1 MIVLDIYYKFSFLL
15 SRASLP
21 AVAILSFTTQEKTMK
36 QKVALVTGAGQGIG
50 KAIALRLA
58 KDGFAG
64 AVVDYNSDTAGQV
77 AQEIRHHGGNA
88 IALTADVSNRDQVF
102 DAVRTAHKQLGG
114 FHVIVNNAGIAPTT
128 LIEDITP
135 EIVDKVYNINVKGVI
150 WGIQAA
156 VEAFKAQGQGGK
168 IINAASQAGHV
179 GNPEL
184 AVYSSSKFA
193 VRGLTQTAARDLA
206 PLGIT
211 VNAYCPGI
219 VKTPMWAEID
229 RQISEA
235 AGKPLGY
242 GTAEFAKRITL
253 GRLSE
258 PEDVAAC
265 VSYLAGPDS
274 DYMTGQALLIDG
286 GMVFN

>member
-1 MIVLDIYYKFSFLL
+1 
-15 SRASLP
+15 
-21 AVAILSFTTQEKTMK
+21 MK
-36 QKVALVTGAGQGIG
+36 KVALVTGAGQGIG
-50 KAIALRLA
+50 KAIALRLV
-58 KDGFAG
+58 KDGFAV
-64 AVVDYNSDTAGQV
+64 AIADYNDATAKAV
-77 AQEIRHHGGNA
+77 ASEINQAGGRA
-88 IALTADVSNRDQVF
+88 MAVKVDVSDRDQVF
-102 DAVRTAHKQLGG
+102 AAVEQARKTLGG
-114 FHVIVNNAGIAPTT
+114 FDVIVNNAGVAPSTP
-128 LIEDITP
+128 IESITP

-156 VEAFKAQGQGGK
+156 VEAFKKEGHGGK
-168 IINAASQAGHV
+168 IINACSQAGHV

-211 VNAYCPGI
+211 V
-219 VKTPMWAEID
+219 KTPMWAEID
-229 RQISEA
+229 RQVSEA

-265 VSYLAGPDS
+265 VSYLASPDS
-274 DYMTGQALLIDG
+274 DYMTGQSLLIDG

>member
-1 MIVLDIYYKFSFLL
+1 
-15 SRASLP
+15 
-21 AVAILSFTTQEKTMK
+21 MK
-36 QKVALVTGAGQGIG
+36 KVALVTGAGQGIG
-50 KAIALRLA
+50 KAIALRLV
-58 KDGFAG
+58 KDGFAV
-64 AVVDYNSDTAGQV
+64 AIADYNDATAQAVADEINRGGGQ
-77 AQEIRHHGGNA
+77 
-88 IALTADVSNRDQVF
+88 ALAVKVDISKRDQVF
-102 DAVRTAHKQLGG
+102 AAVEQARKGLGG
-114 FHVIVNNAGIAPTT
+114 FDVIVNNAGVAPSTP
-128 LIEDITP
+128 IE
-135 EIVDKVYNINVKGVI
+135 EIREDVIDKVYNINVKGVI

-156 VEAFKAQGQGGK
+156 VEAFKKEGHGGK
-168 IINAASQAGHV
+168 IINACSQAGHI

-206 PLGIT
+206 HLGIT
-211 VNAYCPGI
+211 VNGYCPGI

-229 RQISEA
+229 RQVSEA

-242 GTAEFAKRITL
+242 GTQEFAKRITL

-274 DYMTGQALLIDG
+274 NYMTGQSLLIDG
-286 GMVFN
+286 GMVFS

>member
-1 MIVLDIYYKFSFLL
+1 MGN
-15 SRASLP
+15 
-21 AVAILSFTTQEKTMK
+21 
-36 QKVALVTGAGQGIG
+36 KVALVTGAGQGIG

-58 KDGFAG
+58 KEGFSV
-64 AVVDYNSDTAGQV
+64 AVVDYNEETAKQV
-77 AQEIRHHGGNA
+77 AQQIVAMGSKA
-88 IALTADVSNRDQVF
+88 IALTADVSDRDQVF
-102 DAVRTAHKQLGG
+102 SAVDNARQQLGG
-114 FHVIVNNAGIAPTT
+114 FDVIVNNAGIAPTT
-128 LIEDITP
+128 PIEDITP

-156 VEAFKAQGQGGK
+156 VHAFKTLGHGGK
-168 IINAASQAGHV
+168 IINASSQAGHV

-219 VKTPMWAEID
+219 VKTPMWENID

-242 GTAEFAKRITL
+242 GTEEFAKRITL

-265 VSYLAGPDS
+265 VAYLAGPDS

>member
-1 MIVLDIYYKFSFLL
+1 
-15 SRASLP
+15 
-21 AVAILSFTTQEKTMK
+21 MK
-36 QKVALVTGAGQGIG
+36 KVALVTGAGQGIG
-50 KAIALRLA
+50 KAIALRLVQ
-58 KDGFAG
+58 DGFAV
-64 AVVDYNSDTAGQV
+64 AIADYNDATAQAV
-77 AQEIRHHGGNA
+77 ADEINQHGGQ
-88 IALTADVSNRDQVF
+88 ALAVKVDVSKRDQVF
-102 DAVRTAHKQLGG
+102 AAVEQTRKGLGG
-114 FHVIVNNAGIAPTT
+114 FDVIVNNAGVAPSTP
-128 LIEDITP
+128 IE
-135 EIVDKVYNINVKGVI
+135 EIREDVIDKVYNINVKGVI

-156 VEAFKAQGQGGK
+156 VDAFKKEGHGGK
-168 IINAASQAGHV
+168 IINACSQAGHV

-206 PLGIT
+206 HLGIT
-211 VNAYCPGI
+211 VNGYCPGI

-229 RQISEA
+229 RQVSEA

-242 GTAEFAKRITL
+242 GTQEFAKRITL

-274 DYMTGQALLIDG
+274 NYMTGQSLLIDG
-286 GMVFN
+286 GMVFSY

>member
-1 MIVLDIYYKFSFLL
+1 
-15 SRASLP
+15 
-21 AVAILSFTTQEKTMK
+21 MK
-36 QKVALVTGAGQGIG
+36 KVALVTGAGQGIG
-50 KAIALRLA
+50 KAIALRLVQ
-58 KDGFAG
+58 DGFAV
-64 AVVDYNSDTAGQV
+64 AIADYNDATAQAV
-77 AQEIRHHGGNA
+77 ADEINQHGGQ
-88 IALTADVSNRDQVF
+88 ALAVKVDVSKRDQVF
-102 DAVRTAHKQLGG
+102 AAVEQARKGLGG
-114 FHVIVNNAGIAPTT
+114 FDVIVNNAGVAPSTP
-128 LIEDITP
+128 IE
-135 EIVDKVYNINVKGVI
+135 EIREDVIDKVYNINVKGVI

-156 VEAFKAQGQGGK
+156 VDAFKKEGHGGK
-168 IINAASQAGHV
+168 IINACSQAGHV

-206 PLGIT
+206 HLGIT
-211 VNAYCPGI
+211 VNGYCPGI

-229 RQISEA
+229 RQVSEA

-242 GTAEFAKRITL
+242 GTQEFAKRTTL

-274 DYMTGQALLIDG
+274 NYMTGQSLLIDG
-286 GMVFN
+286 GMVFS

>member
-1 MIVLDIYYKFSFLL
+1 MSING
-15 SRASLP
+15 
-21 AVAILSFTTQEKTMK
+21 
-36 QKVALVTGAGQGIG
+36 KVALVTGAGQGIG

-58 KDGFAG
+58 QDGFSV
-64 AVVDYNSDTAGQV
+64 AVVDFNRETAKQV
-77 AQEIRHHGGNA
+77 AEEINHNGGRA
-88 IALTADVSNRDQVF
+88 IALVADVSDRDQVF
-102 DAVRTAHKQLGG
+102 AAVEETKNQFGG
-114 FHVIVNNAGIAPTT
+114 FDVIVNNAGIAPTT

-156 VEAFKAQGQGGK
+156 VKAFKSLGHGGK
-168 IINAASQAGHV
+168 IINASSQAGHV

-206 PLGIT
+206 SLGIT

-219 VKTPMWAEID
+219 VKTPMWEEID
-229 RQISEA
+229 RQVSAA
-235 AGKPLGY
+235 AGQPVGY
-242 GTAEFAKRITL
+242 GTKEFAKNITL

-258 PEDVAAC
+258 PEDVSAC
-265 VSYLAGPDS
+265 VSFLAGPDS
-274 DYMTGQALLIDG
+274 NYMTGQALLIDG
-286 GMVFN
+286 GMVFK

>member
-1 MIVLDIYYKFSFLL
+1 
-15 SRASLP
+15 
-21 AVAILSFTTQEKTMK
+21 MK
-36 QKVALVTGAGQGIG
+36 KVALVTGAGQGIG
-50 KAIALRLA
+50 KAIALRLV
-58 KDGFAG
+58 KDGFAV
-64 AVVDYNSDTAGQV
+64 AISDYNDATAQAVADEISRGGGQ
-77 AQEIRHHGGNA
+77 
-88 IALTADVSNRDQVF
+88 ALAVKVDVSKRDQVF
-102 DAVRTAHKQLGG
+102 AAVEQARKGLGG
-114 FHVIVNNAGIAPTT
+114 FDVIVNNAGVAPSTP
-128 LIEDITP
+128 IE
-135 EIVDKVYNINVKGVI
+135 EIREDVIDKVYNINVKGVI

-156 VEAFKAQGQGGK
+156 VEAFKKEGHGGK
-168 IINAASQAGHV
+168 IINACSQAGHV

-206 PLGIT
+206 HLGIT
-211 VNAYCPGI
+211 VNGYCPGI

-229 RQISEA
+229 RQVSEA

-242 GTAEFAKRITL
+242 GTQEFAKRITL

-274 DYMTGQALLIDG
+274 NYMTGQSLLIDG
-286 GMVFN
+286 GMVFS

>member
-1 MIVLDIYYKFSFLL
+1 
-15 SRASLP
+15 
-21 AVAILSFTTQEKTMK
+21 MK
-36 QKVALVTGAGQGIG
+36 NRVALVTGAGQGIG
-50 KAIALRLA
+50 EAIALRLA
-58 KDGFAG
+58 KDGL
-64 AVVDYNSDTAGQV
+64 AVAV
-77 AQEIRHHGGNA
+77 ADFNQETVRRVAEKINQQGGKA
-88 IALTADVSNRDQVF
+88 IALKVDVSQRDQVMA
-102 DAVRTAHKQLGG
+102 AVEEARRTLGG
-114 FHVIVNNAGIAPTT
+114 FDVIVNNAGIAPSTP
-128 LIEDITP
+128 IAEIT
-135 EIVDKVYNINVKGVI
+135 EEVIDRVYNVNVKGVI

-156 VEAFKAQGQGGK
+156 IKAFKAEGHGGK
-168 IINAASQAGHV
+168 IINACSQAGHV

-206 PLGIT
+206 PAGIT

-219 VKTPMWAEID
+219 VRTPMWEAID

-235 AGKPLGY
+235 AGEPAGY
-242 GTAEFAKRITL
+242 GTQEFAKRITL

-265 VSYLAGPDS
+265 VAYLASPDA
-274 DYMTGQALLIDG
+274 DYMTGQSLLIDG